1 MAGNNNCQKNK
12 SVSPEV
18 LLYHALLILLKIF
31 IEVYETLVEQLFRE
45 ISFISLLF
53 ITQNPKYG
61 CRSFVCQCMKS
72 AFLSN

>member
-12 SVSPEV
+12 SLTWRSAVSC
-18 LLYHALLILLKIF
+18 LANLTQDFYWG
-31 IEVYETLVEQLFRE
+31 YETLVEQLFRE